1 LAFAAA
7 REEVSVGRRRRAGR
21 GRRRLRERGL
31 GLELGGLGH
40 GHGGGAWVH
49 VPGDVYAKAGARVV
63 CRNGRRGGGH
73 RCSRRR
79 QR

>member
-1 LAFAAA
+1 
-7 REEVSVGRRRRAGR
+7 VGRRRRAGR

-31 GLELGGLGH
+31 SLGLGGLGQ
-40 GHGGGAWVH
+40 GNGGGARVH
-49 VPGDVYAKAGARVV
+49 VPGGAHAEPSARVV
-63 CRNGRRGGGH
+63 GRNGSRGGGH